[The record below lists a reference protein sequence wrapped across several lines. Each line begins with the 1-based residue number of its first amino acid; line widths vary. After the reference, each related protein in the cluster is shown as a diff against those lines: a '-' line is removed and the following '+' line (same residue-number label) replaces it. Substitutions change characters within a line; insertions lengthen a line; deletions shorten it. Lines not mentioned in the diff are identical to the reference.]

1 MLNEHGDTLC
11 CTKSIPRDKGN
22 RQWCGQTGVVKI
34 NGAVRCAKHCGK
46 APFGWTVVARGGG
59 QTDSSKDIIYVYK
72 RDCPATGLA
81 ADLAPFT
88 HATKVLAE
96 AAGARG
102 EYAYKR
108 KPLCRIETLHAQGIF
123 DDQAGTEAEQADI
136 ADGCERCIADAP
148 SP

>member
-11 CTKSIPRDKGN
+11 CTKSLPHEKGN
-22 RQWCGQTGVVKI
+22 RRWCGQTGVVKI

-46 APFGWTVVARGGG
+46 APWGWTVVARGGG
-59 QTDSSKDIIYVYK
+59 QTDPAKDIIYVYK

-88 HATKVLAE
+88 HATKALAE

-108 KPLCRIETLHAQGIF
+108 SQ
-123 DDQAGTEAEQADI
+123 
-136 ADGCERCIADAP
+136 
-148 SP
+148 